1 LRDGIPDRLLGYNFF
16 INNDLPSTQATAAK
30 IVYFGDWSKY
40 IIRQVSNNV
49 LVPLRERFMDEM
61 ELGFLLYAR
70 YDGKLLQ
77 AAAIK
82 HLANKLT

>member
-1 LRDGIPDRLLGYNFF
+1 
-16 INNDLPSTQATAAK
+16 
-30 IVYFGDWSKY
+30 
-40 IIRQVSNNV
+40 V